1 MKKSK
6 YQFLVVLTLS
16 VILFSSIPILAISST
31 VFATTPSV
39 QMVPVG
45 TSFYVEDFTNNSLE
59 DNLVSDAP
67 GWGTGVVTNQ
77 RQLSIS
83 QLDFYSTPSQ
93 IVDVAVQGR
102 KVYATGL
109 NTTGYMNSV
118 YCFNVTDPAN
128 LEYMSHRDSIE
139 GLLTGDIKGDIYYNG
154 GDWLG
159 GWIGLYNVSNPYHLG
174 AIPTFITSFITD
186 GPVTDVEAQGRF
198 LFGTAYNSASSSGLV
213 VLDVADPYVPF
224 RIPNTITFDEAL
236 GLDVVGD
243 LVYVADGTFG
253 LFVMNVTNPYNIPG
267 DIGSVDTP
275 GNATDIL
282 VDGFLGIVA
291 DGPAGV
297 HFIDLT
303 DPTNPTIIG
312 SIDTPGDARRLA
324 LQSNTL
330 FVADGAGGV
339 SIIDLRHPSYPQLV
353 AEIALP
359 YTWDVN
365 IYGGIL
371 VVGTD
376 DGVYTYQTGL
386 GLTGLPVVGS
396 HGGGFNYW
404 DVVVRGNVAYVAANE
419 SVLFFNVQDPANPI
433 LLDNT
438 YVPGAFFRR
447 VELDGNYLHVM
458 DYNSGIYIFD
468 VIDPAHPILVN
479 TWGSA
484 GAQDIDV
491 VSGVAYIATG
501 PAWGIQIYNVS
512 NVRTPFFIGQ
522 ILGVGNVTTVQAQ
535 GPHLYFASDIG
546 GAGICFYVYD
556 ITTLGAPVQTSAAFT
571 TGLFYDIFVDGDVIY
586 SADTNWPIVWNTTD
600 PFNAFFNGATGWL
613 MGNQTYAAA
622 GFGPYMLSNDHH
634 LGLTLIDARN
644 INVIQYLDNQPA
656 VTDIMQITVYG
667 DYAFIATH
675 ESLDIVHL
683 FRSAAGTYQV
693 GTDLSQSF
701 EVSDT
706 TELIVNA
713 TLDFGAYVL
722 TGTSITF
729 ALSADGGLHWEAV
742 TPGVVH
748 TFMYPG
754 YDLRWAAN
762 LTTSH
767 PDQSVHLYEVTISYD
782 HTAFPVGPLPPELLL
797 ALIAVIIIIIVVIVV
812 VMLLRRRKSG
822 EQ

>member
-1 MKKSK
+1 
-6 YQFLVVLTLS
+6 
-16 VILFSSIPILAISST
+16 
-31 VFATTPSV
+31 V

-45 TSFYVEDFTNNSLE
+45 TSFYFEDFTNNSLE
-59 DNLVSDAP
+59 DALVSDAP

-83 QLDFYSTPSQ
+83 QLDFYSTTPP

-109 NTTGYMNSV
+109 NNTGWFYSV
-118 YCFNVTDPAN
+118 FCFNITDPN
-128 LEYMSHRDSIE
+128 NIEYMSHRNSVN
-139 GLLTGDIKGDIYYNG
+139 GLLTGDVDGDIYYNG
-154 GDWLG
+154 GNSGG

-174 AIPTFITSFITD
+174 GAAFIISIATD

-198 LFGTAYNSASSSGLV
+198 LYGTVYQSASSQGLAV
-213 VLDVADPYVPF
+213 VDVTDPTAPF

-243 LVYVADGTFG
+243 LAYVADGTHG
-253 LFVMNVTNPYNIPG
+253 IFVMNVSNPNNIPG
-267 DIGSVDTP
+267 AIGSVNTP

-297 HFIDLT
+297 HFVNLI

-312 SIDTPGDARRLA
+312 TIDTPGEARRLA
-324 LQSNTL
+324 LQGNTL

-339 SIIDLRHPSYPQLV
+339 SIIDLRHPYYPQVV

-359 YTWDVN
+359 YTWDVDL
-365 IYGGIL
+365 YGGIL

-376 DGVYTYQTGL
+376 DGIYTYQTGL

-396 HGGGFNYW
+396 YAGGFNYW

-419 SVLFFNVQDPANPI
+419 SVLFFNVQDPADPV
-433 LLDNT
+433 LLNNT

-447 VELDGNYLHVM
+447 VELDGDYLYAM
-458 DYNSGIYIFD
+458 DYNSGLYIFD
-468 VIDPAHPILVN
+468 ASDPANPILVHN
-479 TWGSA
+479 WGGA
-484 GAQDIDV
+484 GALDVDV
-491 VSGVAYIATG
+491 VSGVAYIAAG
-501 PAWGIQIYNVS
+501 PAWGIQIFNMS
-512 NVRTPFFIGQ
+512 NVRTPIFITQ

-546 GAGICFYVYD
+546 GAGVCFYIYD
-556 ITTLGAPVQTSAAFT
+556 ISTISAPVQLSAAFT

-586 SADTNWPIVWNTTD
+586 SADTNWPIVWNATN
-600 PFNAFFNGATGWL
+600 PYNAFFNGASGWL
-613 MGNQTYAAA
+613 FGNQTYAAA
-622 GFGPYMLSNDHH
+622 GFGAYMLSNDHH
-634 LGLTLIDARN
+634 LGLTVIDARN
-644 INVIQYLDNQPA
+644 INVISYLSNQPA
-656 VTDIMQITVYG
+656 VTDIMQIEVYG

-675 ESLDIVHL
+675 DSLDVVHL
-683 FRSAAGTYQV
+683 YRSAAGTYQV
-693 GTDLSQSF
+693 GTDISQSLQ
-701 EVSDT
+701 VSTT

-729 ALSADGGLHWEAV
+729 ALSADGGMHWETV
-742 TPGVVH
+742 TPGVEHV
-748 TFMYPG
+748 FMYPG

-762 LTTSH
+762 LSTSH
-767 PDQSVHLYEVTISYD
+767 PDQSVHLYEVTITYD
-782 HTAFPVGPLPPELLL
+782 HTVVGPGPFPPELLI
-797 ALIAVIIIIIVVIVV
+797 ALIAAIIIIIVIIIV

-822 EQ
+822 ER